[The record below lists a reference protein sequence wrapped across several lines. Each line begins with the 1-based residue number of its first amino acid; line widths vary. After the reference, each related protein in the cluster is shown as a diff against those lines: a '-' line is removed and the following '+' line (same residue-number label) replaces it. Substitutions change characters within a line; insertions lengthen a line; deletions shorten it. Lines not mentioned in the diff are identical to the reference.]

1 MLINGIMMRLYQRG
15 REQRR
20 AGDTQVRS
28 TGTLGVAGRIFEEVA
43 ISRKLGLSPKDMPGI
58 LGRVG
63 AVTISLEVRAG
74 GETGLYMHG
83 HVVCD
88 DPQPPFRVHPR
99 QGPIDWIRTRIKRP
113 EPGFDSMFSL
123 QGGIDEASKELF
135 VALYDRAPGAERKG
149 RDVFFEAD
157 GVALDTEDL
166 GAICDMLVRLG
177 GGTPVGGPYREQ
189 LT

>member
-1 MLINGIMMRLYQRG
+1 
-15 REQRR
+15 
-20 AGDTQVRS
+20 VRS

-63 AVTISLEVRAG
+63 GVTISLDVRAG

-88 DPQPPFRVHPR
+88 EPQPPMRVHLR
-99 QGPIDWIRTRIKRP
+99 QGPLDWLRGRINKP
-113 EPGFDSMFSL
+113 TPGFDSMFSL
-123 QGGIDEASKELF
+123 RGSMDEESKALF

-157 GVALDTEDL
+157 GVALDPDDL

-177 GGTPVGGPYREQ
+177 NGLPTPAPYRAAG
-189 LT
+189 T